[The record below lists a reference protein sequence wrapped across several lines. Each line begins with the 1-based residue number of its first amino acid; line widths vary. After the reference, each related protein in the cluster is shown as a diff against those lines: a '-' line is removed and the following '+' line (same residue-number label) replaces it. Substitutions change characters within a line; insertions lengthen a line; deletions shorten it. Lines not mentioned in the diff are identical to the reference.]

1 MIIGQPAQ
9 EVTDLVQL
17 IGIDA
22 QVNLLQPRLQ
32 VAYLAF
38 HGREVTHHL
47 THVGQHTEQ
56 RLLQLAQGRSAGAA
70 VDLDEDQRFGVAV
83 RGALVLGSSSSNV
96 PSAARRT
103 CRTLVCRVWML

>member
-1 MIIGQPAQ
+1 MVIGQPAQ

-17 IGIDA
+17 IGINA
-22 QVNLLQPRLQ
+22 QVDLLQPRLQ

-56 RLLQLAQGRSAGAA
+56 
-70 VDLDEDQRFGVAV
+70 
-83 RGALVLGSSSSNV
+83 
-96 PSAARRT
+96 
-103 CRTLVCRVWML
+103 